1 MRSTVRRQ
9 VMPEWQPIETAPR
22 DDTWILLS
30 GGTVDWAEYAFGI
43 TCPPV
48 VVACRRSEEW
58 IVSLA
63 DSGYALTRYR
73 NPTHWM
79 PLPATPLPDDAPT
92 QSSREEFTVPE
103 RSSPYLK
110 PRHVRRGS

>member
-1 MRSTVRRQ
+1 MSD
-9 VMPEWQPIETAPR
+9 WQPIETAPR
-22 DDTWILLS
+22 DATWILLS

-63 DSGYALTRYR
+63 DGGHKLTRYKS
-73 NPTHWM
+73 PTHWM
-79 PLPATPLPDDAPT
+79 PLPATPFSNDAPV
-92 QSSREEFTVPE
+92 QIRKEVPSVPE
-103 RSSPYLK
+103 RASPYVK
-110 PRHVRRGS
+110 PRPVRRQR

>member
-1 MRSTVRRQ
+1 MS
-9 VMPEWQPIETAPR
+9 EWQPIETAPR
-22 DDTWILLS
+22 DDTWVLLS

-63 DSGYALTRYR
+63 DGGYKLTRYGS
-73 NPTHWM
+73 PTHWM
-79 PLPATPLPDDAPT
+79 PLPATPSSKDAPI
-92 QSSREEFTVPE
+92 QIRRAVLTVPE
-103 RSSPYLK
+103 RSTPYVK
-110 PRHVRRGS
+110 PRPVRRER

>member
-1 MRSTVRRQ
+1 MS
-9 VMPEWQPIETAPR
+9 EWQPIETAPL

-30 GGTVDWAEYAFGI
+30 GGTVDWAEFAFGI

-63 DSGYALTRYR
+63 DSGYMLTRYR
-73 NPTHWM
+73 EPTHWM
-79 PLPATPLPDDAPT
+79 PLPATPFSNDAPT
-92 QSSREEFTVPE
+92 PISEETLTAPDQSR
-103 RSSPYLK
+103 PYMK
-110 PRHVRRGS
+110 PRYVRRGH

>member
-1 MRSTVRRQ
+1 MS
-9 VMPEWQPIETAPR
+9 EWQPIETAPR
-22 DDTWILLS
+22 DDTWLLLS
-30 GGTVDWAEYAFGI
+30 GGTVDWADYAFGI

-63 DSGYALTRYR
+63 DGGYQLTRYR

-79 PLPATPLPDDAPT
+79 PLPATSSSNEAPT
-92 QSSREEFTVPE
+92 EVRREVPNVPE
-103 RSSPYLK
+103 RSSPYVK
-110 PRHVRRGS
+110 PRPVRRTR

>member
-1 MRSTVRRQ
+1 MS
-9 VMPEWQPIETAPR
+9 EWQPIETAPR
-22 DDTWILLS
+22 DDTWVLLS

-63 DSGYALTRYR
+63 DGGYKLTRYR
-73 NPTHWM
+73 SPTHWM
-79 PLPATPLPDDAPT
+79 PLPAAPSSNDALAQIRRAVP
-92 QSSREEFTVPE
+92 TVPE
-103 RSSPYLK
+103 RSTPYVK
-110 PRHVRRGS
+110 PRPVRRER